1 MLCEDTK
8 SHTSSDASHAIDHD
22 ILLALQFVSPLI
34 KFTKRD
40 GDGSINDTNT
50 LPLRFASDIQVSSI
64 FNGIES
70 FKFENF
76 RVHELIFKIFH
87 FEPIIASDV
96 EVTNSEVTVDYFHFF
111 ALFGQNNE
119 LLLW

>member
-22 ILLALQFVSPLI
+22 ILLSLQFISPLI

-40 GDGSINDTNT
+40 GDGSINDTDT

-64 FNGIES
+64 FNGIDS

-76 RVHELIFKIFH
+76 RVHELILKIFH